1 MEEDLAA
8 EIVDAAWTVYSVLGP
23 GLLEKVYELSLYH
36 ELTKRD
42 IRVRR
47 QVPVAVRY
55 DTVTI
60 EAGFRID
67 LIAEDSVIIE
77 VKAVSELHPVHKA
90 QLLTYLKCADQ
101 RLGLL
106 INFGAATF
114 RGNVRRVVNGL

>member
-1 MEEDLAA
+1 M
-8 EIVDAAWTVYSVLGP
+8 VYRTLGP
-23 GLLEKVYELSLYH
+23 GLLEKVYELSLHH

-55 DTVTI
+55 DTICI

-67 LIAEDSVIIE
+67 LVAEDTVVIE
-77 VKAVSELHPVHKA
+77 VKAVSELQPVHMA
-90 QLLTYLKCADQ
+90 QVLTYLKCADM